1 MEEKEITANQEVLA
15 EFRQN
20 IRTEL
25 DLCNATQTP
34 FVCANIGTE
43 DGYKKIELLICSKV
57 IDQKITIGEAIV
69 EIETDLNPQSYV
81 E

>member
-1 MEEKEITANQEVLA
+1 MDKQEISANQEVLT

-25 DLCNATQTP
+25 DLCDAIQTP

-43 DGYKKIELLICSKV
+43 DGYKKIEQLICAKV
-57 IDQKITIGEAIV
+57 IDEKITIGEAIV
-69 EIETDLNPQSYV
+69 QIETDLNPQSYI